1 MTVDFKPIKTRRTF
15 EEITE
20 LIKEKI
26 FSGEFKPGDQLP
38 TERDMAQMVQV
49 SRSAVREAY
58 HALELLGI
66 VQIRKGVDGGTF
78 IREPNNL
85 SITQSINDL
94 LRLRGISLDEMME
107 TRMVLE
113 KDLAAMAIKR
123 ITPDGIKKLEN
134 CIKESFEVLNQ
145 NKPAHREN
153 IKFHLCL
160 AELSGNRLLLM
171 VYNSVMDLFKM
182 VLHSAGANYE
192 MSKIIA
198 EEHQKI
204 LFLLKNGEIIQ
215 LLSFLDE
222 HIRGSNERLLEIS
235 KTMGIPGLDTTIIE
249 NKKANG

>member
-1 MTVDFKPIKTRRTF
+1 MAVDFKPIRTRRTF
-15 EEITE
+15 EEVIE
-20 LIKEKI
+20 LLKEKI

-66 VQIRKGVDGGTF
+66 VQIKKGVDGGTF

-113 KDLAAMAIKR
+113 KDLAALAIKR
-123 ITPDGIKKLEN
+123 MTPDGIKMLED
-134 CIKESFEVLNQ
+134 CLQESFEVLEQ
-145 NKPAHREN
+145 NMPAHEKN

-182 VLHSAGANYE
+182 VLHSAGASYE
-192 MSKIIA
+192 MSRIIA
-198 EEHQKI
+198 EEHKQI
-204 LFLLKNGEIIQ
+204 LNLLKKDDLKE
-215 LLSFLDE
+215 LLNFMDE

-235 KTMGIPGLDTTIIE
+235 KEMGISGLDTT
-249 NKKANG
+249 K